1 MTLFSGQIT
10 IAMVNEPGKLIA
22 LWNKGS
28 ELAVKFLDEDKA
40 VVLVRNAARQ
50 LKEIGQPA
58 AAAQLYLSVD
68 SVRDAV
74 DILMEARDWTRARK
88 IAQELEPDY
97 YPRVETAYREW
108 LRSEGKADQLADV
121 DLGGALE
128 MLASQGQWDQVLQK
142 AQKHGPELLNKLM
155 NLFTA

>member
-1 MTLFSGQIT
+1 
-10 IAMVNEPGKLIA
+10 
-22 LWNKGS
+22 
-28 ELAVKFLDEDKA
+28 LAVKFLDEDKA

-50 LKEIGQPA
+50 LKEMCQTA

-97 YPRVETAYREW
+97 YPQVESAYRKW
-108 LRSEGKADQLADV
+108 LSSEGKADQLADV
-121 DLGGALE
+121 DLGGVLE
-128 MLASQGQWDQVLQK
+128 MLASQGQ
-142 AQKHGPELLNKLM
+142 
-155 NLFTA
+155 

>member
-1 MTLFSGQIT
+1 
-10 IAMVNEPGKLIA
+10 MVNEPAKLVA
-22 LWNKGS
+22 LWNKAS

-50 LKEIGQPA
+50 LREIGQSA

-97 YPRVETAYREW
+97 YPRVESAYRDW
-108 LRSEGKADQLADV
+108 LRAEGKADQLADV

-128 MLASQGQWDQVLQK
+128 MLAGQGQWDQVLQK
-142 AQKHGPELLNKLM
+142 AQKHGSELLNK
-155 NLFTA
+155 